1 MLYHLLYSFRES
13 ISAFNVFHYI
23 TFRAAYAFITAF
35 LIGLVLGPIIIRK
48 LKKYHIGQNIR
59 VDVPKNHLSKAGT
72 PTMGGLLIMVSLF
85 IPTLCWA
92 DLTSKYIWL
101 VLIATIGF
109 GVIGF
114 CDDYIKVVKSE
125 SLGLKARYK
134 FPAQVVVGLIVTCLL
149 AFYVADPRVATRIG
163 VPFFKEVFP
172 DLHGFYI
179 LFALLVVLGASN
191 AVNLTDGLDGL
202 AIGPVVFAMM
212 AYTVIVYLTGNIK
225 FADYLNIPYVQGTGE
240 LAIFCGAVMGAGL
253 GFLWYNFYPAQMF
266 MGDVGSL
273 ALGGAL
279 GTLALASK
287 QELILL
293 VIGGVFVM
301 EALSVIIQVI
311 SFKLTG
317 RRVFQMAPLH
327 HHFEKKGWEE
337 PKIIM
342 RFWIISIILALL
354 SLSTL
359 KLR

>member
-1 MLYHLLYSFRES
+1 
-13 ISAFNVFHYI
+13 
-23 TFRAAYAFITAF
+23 
-35 LIGLVLGPIIIRK
+35 
-48 LKKYHIGQNIR
+48 
-59 VDVPKNHLSKAGT
+59 
-72 PTMGGLLIMVSLF
+72 MGGILIMISLF

-92 DLTSKYIWL
+92 DLTNKYIWL

-109 GVIGF
+109 GIIGF
-114 CDDYIKVVKSE
+114 YDDYIKVVKKK
-125 SLGLKARYK
+125 SLGLMARYK
-134 FPAQVVVGLIVTCLL
+134 FPAQVVVGLIITYLL
-149 AFYVADPRVATRIG
+149 AYHVAEPKMATRIG
-163 VPFFKEVFP
+163 IPFFKEVFP

-179 LFALLVVLGASN
+179 IFGLLVILGSCN

-212 AYTVIVYLTGNIK
+212 AYTVIVYLTGNIR
-225 FADYLNIPYVQGTGE
+225 FAEYLNIPYVKGTGE

-253 GFLWYNFYPAQMF
+253 GFLWYNSYPAQMF

-293 VIGGVFVM
+293 VIGGVFVI

-311 SFKLTG
+311 SFQLTG
-317 RRVFQMAPLH
+317 KRVFQMAPLH

-337 PKIIM
+337 PKIIV

>member
-1 MLYHLLYSFRES
+1 LHETLSV
-13 ISAFNVFHYI
+13 FNVFRYI
-23 TFRAAYAFITAF
+23 TFRTAYAFITAF
-35 LIGLVLGPIIIRK
+35 FISLILGPFIIRK
-48 LKKYHIGQNIR
+48 LKKYQIGQNIR
-59 VDVPKNHLSKAGT
+59 AGVPKNHFSKAGT
-72 PTMGGLLIMVSLF
+72 PTMGGLLIMISLF

-92 DLTSKYIWL
+92 DLTNTYIWL

-109 GVIGF
+109 GIIGF
-114 CDDYIKVVKSE
+114 YDDYIKVVKRDP
-125 SLGLKARYK
+125 LGLRARYK
-134 FPAQVVVGLIVTCLL
+134 FPFQVLIGLIITCLL
-149 AFYVADPRVATRIG
+149 AYYIADPKIATRIG
-163 VPFFKEVFP
+163 IPFFKEIFP

-179 LFALLVVLGASN
+179 LFALLVILGASN

-202 AIGPVVFAMM
+202 AIGPVVFSMM

-225 FADYLNIPYVQGTGE
+225 FAEYLNIPYVPGTGE
-240 LAIFCGAVMGAGL
+240 LAVFCGAVMGAGL
-253 GFLWYNFYPAQMF
+253 GFLWYNSYPAQMF

-317 RRVFQMAPLH
+317 KRVFQMAPLH

-337 PKIIM
+337 PKIIV
-342 RFWIISIILALL
+342 RFWIISIILGLL

>member
-1 MLYHLLYSFRES
+1 VLYHILYPLHET
-13 ISAFNVFHYI
+13 ISVFNVFRYI
-23 TFRAAYAFITAF
+23 TFRTAYAFITAF
-35 LIGLVLGPIIIRK
+35 IISLILGPFIISK

-59 VDVPKNHLSKAGT
+59 TDVPKNHLSKAGT
-72 PTMGGLLIMVSLF
+72 PTMGGILIMISLF

-92 DLTSKYIWL
+92 DLTNKYIWL

-109 GVIGF
+109 GIIGF
-114 CDDYIKVVKSE
+114 YDDYIKVIKRK
-125 SLGLKARYK
+125 SLGLRARYK
-134 FPAQVVVGLIVTCLL
+134 FPAQVLVGLIITCLL
-149 AFYVADPRVATRIG
+149 AFYVADSRIATRIG
-163 VPFFKEVFP
+163 IPFFKEIYP
-172 DLHGFYI
+172 DLHGFYL
-179 LFALLVVLGASN
+179 LFALLVILGASN

-225 FADYLNIPYVQGTGE
+225 FAEYLNIPYVEGAGE
-240 LAIFCGAVMGAGL
+240 LAIFCGAVIGAGL
-253 GFLWYNFYPAQMF
+253 GFLWYNAYPAQMF

-273 ALGGAL
+273 SLGGAL

-287 QELILL
+287 QEFILL
-293 VIGGVFVM
+293 VIGGVFVI

-317 RRVFQMAPLH
+317 KRVFQMAPLH

-337 PKIIM
+337 PKIIV
-342 RFWIISIILALL
+342 RFWIISIILAML